1 MIEPYALT
9 GVLIRGSNIKK
20 DLRLLGYEYYS
31 SIRFDVV
38 TGVKGDCID
47 RQLIRMNECLESVK
61 IIFQCIK
68 SIKVFLIFQN
78 YKKIRGYFHNQ
89 KVKTPDKYEFKTNME
104 SMIHYFK
111 LVTEGQTLPKGETYV
126 TQEAPKGELGLYIVS
141 DNTNNP
147 YRLKLRSPDYYSL
160 QGLNV
165 IAHNHL
171 LADLIPI
178 LGTVDFTLGSI
189 DR

>member
-20 DLRLLGYEYYS
+20 DLRLLWYEYYS

-47 RQLIRMNECLESVK
+47 RQLIRMNEFLDSVK
-61 IIFQCIK
+61 IIFKCIK
-68 SIKVFLIFQN
+68 SIKVFLIFQK
-78 YKKIRGYFHNQ
+78 YKKIRAYIHNQ

>member
-1 MIEPYALT
+1 M
-9 GVLIRGSNIKK
+9 
-20 DLRLLGYEYYS
+20 
-31 SIRFDVV
+31 
-38 TGVKGDCID
+38 
-47 RQLIRMNECLESVK
+47 
-61 IIFQCIK
+61 
-68 SIKVFLIFQN
+68 
-78 YKKIRGYFHNQ
+78 
-89 KVKTPDKYEFKTNME
+89 
-104 SMIHYFK
+104 
-111 LVTEGQTLPKGETYV
+111 PKGETYV

-147 YRLKLRSPDYYSL
+147 YRVKIRSPDYCSL

>member
-1 MIEPYALT
+1 MQ
-9 GVLIRGSNIKK
+9 K
-20 DLRLLGYEYYS
+20 
-31 SIRFDVV
+31 
-38 TGVKGDCID
+38 
-47 RQLIRMNECLESVK
+47 
-61 IIFQCIK
+61 
-68 SIKVFLIFQN
+68 FQN
-78 YKKIRGYFHNQ
+78 C
-89 KVKTPDKYEFKTNME
+89 VKTTVFGYGSLFSFGQVGPPDKCEFVTNME

-147 YRLKLRSPDYYSL
+147 YRVKIRSPDYYSL

-178 LGTVDFTLGSI
+178 LGTVDFTLGSV